1 MPASSPRAEHAGQV
15 LSLLELEFQARQYLD
30 PVVYDF
36 VAGGAEDE
44 VTVRANNSAFSRI
57 NLVPRVLCGK
67 GTPDLAVNLL
77 GQPATMPVLIA
88 PTAFHRLAHPDGE
101 CATARAAAA
110 AGVVMIASMAST
122 VAIEEIAAAA
132 REQAA
137 EARPSI
143 WFQLYIQPDLGF
155 TEAIIRRAEA
165 SRCDTLV
172 VSVDSPIFGHRE
184 RDERNGFHNLP
195 SGLCCENMRW
205 GNVGAKRGQPRDIVF
220 SPDLSWRHI
229 EWFRKTTDLKIV
241 LKGVMHPADAG
252 LAIEAGVDALI
263 VSNHG
268 GRQLDT
274 VPAAIE
280 LLPAIRDAVAGR
292 VPLLVD
298 GGVRRGTD
306 IVKALALGAA
316 AVAIGRPVLWGLAVA
331 GEEGVTRVLEM
342 LRSELVRALTLC
354 GCGSP
359 NDVSRDLLRFPPTEK
374 SW

>member
-36 VAGGAEDE
+36 VAGGAEGE

-137 EARPSI
+137 VARPSI

-165 SRCDTLV
+165 SRCNTLV

-220 SPDLSWRHI
+220 SPELSWRHI
-229 EWFRKTTDLKIV
+229 EWLRKTTDLKIV

-354 GCGSP
+354 GCASP
-359 NDVSRDLLRFPPTEK
+359 NDVSCDLLRFPPTEK